1 MELERMV
8 IMNNDEKHL
17 ATLMNW
23 RNRITMLRI
32 LAGPSDEIDDLLRIA
47 NKKIRQLTRQH
58 KEAHLLDAWV

>member
-1 MELERMV
+1 MIRMD
-8 IMNNDEKHL
+8 NDEKHL

-23 RNRITMLRI
+23 RNRITLLRI

-58 KEAHLLDAWV
+58 KEAHCWMHGHRRN

>member
-47 NKKIRQLTRQH
+47 NKKIRQLTRQQ

>member
-1 MELERMV
+1 MK
-8 IMNNDEKHL
+8 NDEKHL

-47 NKKIRQLTRQH
+47 NKKICQLTRQH
-58 KEAHLLDAWV
+58 KEAHLLDVWA